1 MNSKKAILEE
11 VIPMRQY
18 QRRKLRIA
26 IQLTR
31 FWTIKKTPLSFKR
44 TETCNNH
51 RLENKYHRNK
61 PATIEITNNFQHFT
75 ISNSIVDFYSFY
87 LLLVCLPSAAKTR

>member
-1 MNSKKAILEE
+1 MEAKMNKRRCLKNMNSKKAILEE

-31 FWTIKKTPLSFKR
+31 F
-44 TETCNNH
+44 
-51 RLENKYHRNK
+51 
-61 PATIEITNNFQHFT
+61 
-75 ISNSIVDFYSFY
+75 
-87 LLLVCLPSAAKTR
+87 